1 MKTACFIPIKANSER
16 VPGKN
21 LRILNGKKLYCYIC
35 EHVKEADVFDDV
47 YIDTNSKEIAEYAGE
62 IGFHIIDRKPELA
75 RNTANGNDLLVY
87 QYELHPE
94 YDYYFQLFA
103 TAPYMQPETIRACY
117 DKLTSSEEYD
127 SCFTA
132 TENHSFYWL
141 AGNPVNYR
149 PGILPRSQDML
160 PVVEET
166 TGLYGISRDSLN
178 RYRCRIG
185 RKPYIHMVSKFE
197 AVDIN
202 TEEDL
207 KVAEYVGK
215 VIYGLGGI
223 VEEEKVESAQ
233 GGPCSNNR

>member
-21 LRILNGKKLYCYIC
+21 FRVLNGKKLYEYIC
-35 EHVKEADVFDDV
+35 EHVKQAAVFDDV
-47 YIDTNSKEIAEYAGE
+47 YVDTNSDEIAAYAE
-62 IGFHIIDRKPELA
+62 SIGYHVIVRKPELA
-75 RNTANGNDLLVY
+75 RNTANGNDLLVHHY
-87 QYELHPE
+87 QLYPD

-103 TAPYMQPETIRACY
+103 TAPYLQPETIKACF
-117 DKLTSSEEYD
+117 DKLLSSEEYD

-132 TENHSFYWL
+132 TENHGFYWL
-141 AGNPVNYR
+141 NETPINYR

-160 PVVEET
+160 AVVEES
-166 TGLYGISRDSLN
+166 TGLYGISRESLE

-185 RKPYIHMVSKFE
+185 RKPYIHTISKFE

-215 VIYGLGGI
+215 VIYKL
-223 VEEEKVESAQ
+223 
-233 GGPCSNNR
+233 